1 LDTDAGNI
9 AKKKMNDQ
17 MDNFQVPSE
26 NNEDNQTHFLVVQDL
41 EIQL

>member
-1 LDTDAGNI
+1 
-9 AKKKMNDQ
+9 

-26 NNEDNQTHFLVVQDL
+26 NNEDNQTHILVVQDL

>member
-1 LDTDAGNI
+1 MDTDARNI

-17 MDNFQVPSE
+17 MENFQVPSE
-26 NNEDNQTHFLVVQDL
+26 NNEDNQTHILVVQDL